1 MAMLVSLA
9 FVVCVVSVKQT
20 QTRTEHIKK
29 TFE

>member
-20 QTRTEHIKK
+20 QTRTVHIKN
-29 TFE
+29 F